1 MHAKL
6 SKLIRLEKSVAIMVP
21 STVSVTS
28 DGKAKQAEWVDR
40 LMAEFAKMFGGVTV
54 WTVQGGWWFTDKA
67 MLVREGL
74 QTVQSMATGEALD
87 QHLETVIG
95 LAEQIKADMG
105 QEAVSLIVNGELYL
119 V

>member
-1 MHAKL
+1 MNSKL
-6 SKLIRLEKSVAIMVP
+6 SKLTRLSKSVAIMVP
-21 STVSVTS
+21 STMNAVS

-54 WTVQGGWWFTDKA
+54 YTVQGGWWSNDHG
-67 MLVREGL
+67 LIREGM
-74 QTVQSMATGEALD
+74 QTVQSMATDDALD

-95 LAEQIKADMG
+95 LAEAVKADMG